1 MRPALLSGFVAAG
14 APIAVSATEDGRN
27 VLLAIGEVG
36 ERSFLWITPDQAQS
50 LGEQVARLF
59 HPAPP
64 ARAPVIAPV
73 GV

>member
-1 MRPALLSGFVAAG
+1 MRAALLSGFVAAD
-14 APIAVSATEDGRN
+14 APIAVSTTADGLN

-50 LGEQVARLF
+50 LSQQVARLF

-64 ARAPVIAPV
+64 AGAPVIAPV